1 MEEKRFPADTKLD
14 VLTFLNDKQIN
25 GELYAFLQS
34 ISDYLVIDKKF
45 NFYSTYVPKKNL
57 PTQKK
62 ICQILGIG
70 SPKTLRKHLTYLC
83 ERGYLIPGGTCEDD
97 QDVAYYLPELEDIYF
112 LIPLKTIQY
121 LRDNCKEHVFKI
133 YIYLGQKFKMAIREG
148 RYYEFSL
155 KEIGQHIGLKIE
167 NYSRGYEVINN
178 ALDLLVNSG
187 LIDYAEYFENGVS
200 RKKLTKFSF
209 EYRSKNGK

>member
-1 MEEKRFPADTKLD
+1 MEEKRFPANTQMD

-25 GELYAFLQS
+25 GELYAYLQS
-34 ISDYLVIDKKF
+34 ISDYLVIDKNF
-45 NFYSTYVPKKNL
+45 NFYSTYVSKKKM

-62 ICQILGIG
+62 ICELLGIG
-70 SPKTLRKHLTYLC
+70 SPKTLRKSLNYLC

-97 QDVAYYLPELEDIYF
+97 KDIAYFLPEMEDIYF

-121 LRDNCKEHVFKI
+121 LRDNCKEHIFKI
-133 YIYLGQKFKMAIREG
+133 YIYLGQRYKMARKEN

-155 KEIGQHIGLKIE
+155 KEIAQHIGIKIE
-167 NYSRGYEVINN
+167 NYSRGYEVVNN

-187 LIDYAEYFENGVS
+187 LIDYIGYFENGVNH
-200 RKKLTKFSF
+200 KKLTKFSF
-209 EYRSKNGK
+209 EYWSRNG